1 MPGRDE
7 LIQGFQGLDARLDAL
22 SDAIIANPEAP
33 LPEGEWRVRDALS
46 HLAASSN
53 PVPRVLERAG
63 GGEGGGMPGND
74 EQVAERADV
83 SAADLIA
90 EVKAGHEASIAALA
104 DADDAVF
111 AVEIPLGFRPGDI
124 AVGDLLGMLVTSH
137 ESGHIDDIEAAL
149 A

>member
-1 MPGRDE
+1 MPSRDE
-7 LIQGFQGLDARLDAL
+7 LIQGFQGLTARIDGL
-22 SDAIIANPEAP
+22 SDAIIANPEAA

-53 PVPRVLERAG
+53 PVPRVLERAQ
-63 GGEGGGMPGND
+63 GGEAGGMPSND
-74 EQVAERADV
+74 EQVAERSDT
-83 SAADLIA
+83 SPPDLIA
-90 EVKAGHEASIAALA
+90 EVKAGHEASIAALGAA
-104 DADDAVF
+104 DEALL

>member
-1 MPGRDE
+1 MPSRDE
-7 LIQGFQGLDARLDAL
+7 LIEGFQGLNARIDAL

-53 PVPRVLERAG
+53 PVPRMLERAQ
-63 GGEGGGMPGND
+63 GGEAGGMPSND
-74 EQVAERADV
+74 EQVAERSDV

-90 EVKAGHEASIAALA
+90 EVKTGHDASIAAIGG
-104 DADDAVF
+104 ADDALF
-111 AVEIPLGFRPGDI
+111 AVEVPLGFRPGDI

>member
-7 LIQGFQGLDARLDAL
+7 LIQGFQGLNARIDAL
-22 SDAIIANPEAP
+22 SDAIIANPEAA

-53 PVPRVLERAG
+53 PVPRVLERAQ
-63 GGEGGGMPGND
+63 GGEGGAMPSND
-74 EQVAERADV
+74 EQVAERSDV

-90 EVKAGHEASIAALA
+90 EVKAGHEASIAALG
-104 DADDAVF
+104 DADEALL

>member
-1 MPGRDE
+1 MATRDE
-7 LIQGFQGLDARLDAL
+7 LIQGFEGLNARIDGL
-22 SDAIIANPEAP
+22 SEAIIANPEAA

-53 PVPRVLERAG
+53 PVPRTLERAQ
-63 GGEGGGMPGND
+63 GGEAGGMPSND
-74 EQVAERADV
+74 EQVAGRSDV
-83 SAADLIA
+83 SPADLIA
-90 EVKAGHEASIAALA
+90 EVKAGHEASIAALG
-104 DADDAVF
+104 DADEALF

>member
-1 MPGRDE
+1 MATRDE
-7 LIQGFQGLDARLDAL
+7 LIQGFEGLNARIDGL
-22 SDAIIANPEAP
+22 SEAIIANPEAA

-53 PVPRVLERAG
+53 PVPRMLERAQ
-63 GGEGGGMPGND
+63 GGEAAGMPNND
-74 EQVAERADV
+74 EQVAERSDV
-83 SAADLIA
+83 SPADLIA
-90 EVKAGHEASIAALA
+90 EVKAGHEASIAALG
-104 DADDAVF
+104 DADEALF

>member
-1 MPGRDE
+1 MPTRDE
-7 LIQGFQGLDARLDAL
+7 LIQGFQGLDARIDGL
-22 SDAIIANPEAP
+22 SDAIVANPEAA

-53 PVPRVLERAG
+53 PVPRVVERAR
-63 GGEGGGMPGND
+63 GGEAGAMPGND
-74 EQVAERADV
+74 EQVAARADA

-90 EVKAGHEASIAALA
+90 EVKAGHAASIAALA
-104 DADDAVF
+104 DVDDALL
-111 AVEIPLGFRPGDI
+111 ATEIPLGFRPGDI